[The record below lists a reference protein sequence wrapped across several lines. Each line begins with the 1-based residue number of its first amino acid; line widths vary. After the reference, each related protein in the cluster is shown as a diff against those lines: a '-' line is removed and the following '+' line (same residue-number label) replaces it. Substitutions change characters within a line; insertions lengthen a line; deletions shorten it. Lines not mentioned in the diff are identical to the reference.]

1 MHATTSLARWSR
13 VEYKWKAL
21 SVVTVGAAMASIDS
35 SIVVLAFPSIL
46 ADLRS
51 DLVSM
56 VWVLMGY
63 TLMATV
69 FLTLFGR
76 LADIFGR
83 VKLYNLGFIV
93 FTVGSVLCAISAT
106 GLELI
111 VFRFVQGAGGAM
123 LMANSMAILTE
134 AFPAGERGRA
144 IGYNSITWAIGSI
157 AGPVFGGLILAI
169 ASWRWIFL
177 VNLPIGIAGT
187 AWGFLTLHEL
197 SRPQRHER
205 LDFPGTALLSAGLVC
220 LLIAL
225 TESVSWGWTSPR
237 IVLLFGGFVGLEVT
251 FYAWERRTASPL
263 IDLDLFRS
271 RIYSFTIAATTL
283 ESLAMFAVNFLII
296 FYLQGVKGIAPLQ
309 AAFMVLPFPL
319 AQSVIAPVGGIVS
332 DMVGARIPATVGLI
346 LQAMAC
352 LLLATLTPA
361 SGYPILFAGMLILG
375 IGAAL
380 VWSAQ
385 TSAAMGAAPTRR
397 LGIASATLATF
408 RQCGMVTSFALAL
421 ATAAA
426 TIPKQLVGAIFLGTS
441 SSLGGPVMAAFTGGM
456 QHALFVSFGIV
467 LVAACMT
474 VAAGDTAR
482 TRQDVVRA
490 AAEDDNQNGRTA
502 EAASDR
508 EASSIP

>member
-1 MHATTSLARWSR
+1 MHAIKPLPRWSR

-21 SVVTVGAAMASIDS
+21 SVTTVGSAMAAIDS
-35 SIVVLAFPSIL
+35 SIVILAFPSIL
-46 ADLRS
+46 ADLHS

-93 FTVGSVLCAISAT
+93 FTVGSVLCAIATT

-144 IGYNSITWAIGSI
+144 IGYNAITWAIGSI
-157 AGPVFGGLILAI
+157 AGPVFGGVILAI

-197 SRPQRHER
+197 SRPQRQER
-205 LDFPGTALLSAGLVC
+205 LDFPGTALLSGGLIC
-220 LLIAL
+220 LLVAL

-237 IVLLFGGFVGLEVT
+237 ILLLFFGFGLLEAV
-251 FYAWERRTASPL
+251 FYAWERRTAYPL

-271 RIYSFTIAATTL
+271 RIYSFTIVATTL
-283 ESLAMFAVNFLII
+283 ESLAMFAVNFLVI
-296 FYLQGVKGIAPLQ
+296 FYLQGVKGINPLTT
-309 AAFMVLPFPL
+309 AVMVLPFAV
-319 AQSVIAPVGGIVS
+319 AQSVVGPIGGIVS
-332 DMVGARIPATVGLI
+332 DMVGARIPATLGLV
-346 LQAMAC
+346 LQGIAC
-352 LLLATLTPA
+352 LLLASLTPV
-361 SGYPILFAGMLILG
+361 SSYPVLFAGMLILG
-375 IGAAL
+375 IGAGL

-385 TSAAMGAAPTRR
+385 TSAVMGAAPIRR

-426 TIPKQLVGAIFLGTS
+426 TLPKQLAGAIFLGTS

-490 AAEDDNQNGRTA
+490 AAAHGQNGATA

-508 EASSIP
+508 EASSIS